1 MVFLP
6 GRRGRRSRDTAAK
19 REMMGGIYLVGFS
32 KHNVKMYGPQA
43 ETSFV
48 KDASLSEEGC

>member
-6 GRRGRRSRDTAAK
+6 GGRGRRSRDPAAK